1 MITHHRKTPD
11 AQGKSRVLSSSIAV
25 IGETAYMT
33 VIPALP
39 LDPATSAGDQ
49 ARQIFATIEAR
60 LASIGSDK
68 GKVAHIT
75 IWLSHVLHFE
85 EVTAAWN
92 EWVDPEHPPVRACAQ
107 VGLANKD
114 LKVEMTVV
122 AYAPLASRP
131 G

>member
-1 MITHHRKTPD
+1 MITHHRKAAD
-11 AQGKSRVLSSSIAV
+11 AQSKSRVLSSSITV

-33 VIPALP
+33 VIPPLP
-39 LDPATSAGDQ
+39 LDPAASAGDQ
-49 ARQIFATIEAR
+49 ARQIFAGIEAR

-68 GKVAHIT
+68 SQVAQIT
-75 IWLSHVLHFE
+75 IWLSHLLHFE

-114 LKVEMTVV
+114 LKVEMIVV
-122 AYAPLASRP
+122 AHAPLASRP

>member
-1 MITHHRKTPD
+1 MIVHHRKAPD
-11 AQGKSRVLSSSIAV
+11 AQSKSRVLSSSIAV

-33 VIPALP
+33 VIPTLP
-39 LDPATSAGDQ
+39 IDPTTSAGDQ
-49 ARQIFATIEAR
+49 ARQVFASIEAR

-68 GKVAHIT
+68 SKVAHIT
-75 IWLSHVLHFE
+75 IWLSHILHFE

-92 EWVDPEHPPVRACAQ
+92 DWVDPEHPPVRACAQ

-114 LKVEMTVV
+114 LKVEMVVV
-122 AYAPLASRP
+122 AHAPLASRP

>member
-1 MITHHRKTPD
+1 MITHHRKAAE
-11 AQGKSRVLSSSIAV
+11 AQSRSRVLSSSIAV
-25 IGETAYMT
+25 VGETAYMT

-49 ARQIFATIEAR
+49 ARQIFAGIEAR

-68 GKVAHIT
+68 SKVAHIT
-75 IWLSHVLHFE
+75 IWLSHILHFE
-85 EVTAAWN
+85 EVTAVWN

-114 LKVEMTVV
+114 LKVEMIVV
-122 AYAPLASRP
+122 AHAPLASRP